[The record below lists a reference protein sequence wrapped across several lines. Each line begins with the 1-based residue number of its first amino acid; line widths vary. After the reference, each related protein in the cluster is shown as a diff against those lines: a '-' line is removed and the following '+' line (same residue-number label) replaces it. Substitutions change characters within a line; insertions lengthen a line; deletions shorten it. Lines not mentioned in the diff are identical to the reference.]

1 MCRATPLIPASV
13 LAGALGC
20 ALLRPLPAQQLVTR
34 DQAVAAALAR
44 GGRAALGRADTA
56 LAAGVLRAAR
66 AYPNPTFAATYTKD
80 PPQYHYIADLTL
92 DLPWLRSARIGAAS
106 SAHDAARWS
115 FAFERALIRF
125 DTDTVYTRVLAALAH
140 ARLSRRNAVDADSLL
155 RMARLRREVGDVSE
169 LDVRLAE
176 VNAGQLENVAV
187 DDSLSALDAVLAVQL
202 AMGLA
207 AEAQTIRPVDSLV
220 PPMPPPP
227 DSAPGDPGEPLRVA
241 TAAASLRAEEH
252 TLALAHGNVI
262 PPPSVQVGV
271 EQGDPTEPGR
281 GALPTIGVSL
291 PLPLFNWNGGEIAR
305 ASAARD
311 RAQAN
316 LDLARRE
323 FAADLSRARRAY
335 EAGLARLAR
344 DRRLLASADR
354 VAAMSLQAYAE
365 GAIPLA
371 VVLESARNARE
382 ALGRYIDDLA
392 AANNGAAAVRLLAAT
407 AGGGGNEP

>member
-1 MCRATPLIPASV
+1 MCRATRLIPASV

-92 DLPWLRSARIGAAS
+92 D
-106 SAHDAARWS
+106 
-115 FAFERALIRF
+115 
-125 DTDTVYTRVLAALAH
+125 
-140 ARLSRRNAVDADSLL
+140 
-155 RMARLRREVGDVSE
+155 
-169 LDVRLAE
+169 
-176 VNAGQLENVAV
+176 
-187 DDSLSALDAVLAVQL
+187 DSLSALDAVLAVQL

-227 DSAPGDPGEPLRVA
+227 DSAPGDPAEPLRVA

-262 PPPSVQVGV
+262 PAPSVQVGV

-291 PLPLFNWNGGEIAR
+291 PLPPF
-305 ASAARD
+305 
-311 RAQAN
+311 
-316 LDLARRE
+316 
-323 FAADLSRARRAY
+323 
-335 EAGLARLAR
+335 
-344 DRRLLASADR
+344 
-354 VAAMSLQAYAE
+354 
-365 GAIPLA
+365 
-371 VVLESARNARE
+371 
-382 ALGRYIDDLA
+382 
-392 AANNGAAAVRLLAAT
+392 
-407 AGGGGNEP
+407 

>member
-66 AYPNPTFAATYTKD
+66 AYPNPPFAATYTKD

-220 PPMPPPP
+220 PPP

-241 TAAASLRAEEH
+241 AAAAALRSEDRS
-252 TLALAHGNVI
+252 LALAHRSVI
-262 PPPSVQVGV
+262 PAPSLQLGV
-271 EQGDPTEPGR
+271 ERGDPADPAQGV
-281 GALPTIGVSL
+281 LPTVGL
-291 PLPLFNWNGGEIAR
+291 ALALPLFNRNGGEIGQIGR
-305 ASAARD
+305 AH
-311 RAQAN
+311 
-316 LDLARRE
+316 
-323 FAADLSRARRAY
+323 
-335 EAGLARLAR
+335 
-344 DRRLLASADR
+344 
-354 VAAMSLQAYAE
+354 V
-365 GAIPLA
+365 
-371 VVLESARNARE
+371 
-382 ALGRYIDDLA
+382 
-392 AANNGAAAVRLLAAT
+392 
-407 AGGGGNEP
+407 